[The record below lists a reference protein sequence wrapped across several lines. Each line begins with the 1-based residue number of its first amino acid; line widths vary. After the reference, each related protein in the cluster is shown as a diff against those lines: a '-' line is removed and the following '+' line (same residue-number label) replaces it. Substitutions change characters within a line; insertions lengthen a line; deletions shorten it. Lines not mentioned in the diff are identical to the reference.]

1 VKSTVIKIAC
11 IAVLASAL
19 SGCIIYTAPDHHHH
33 MNHDAPAYDEKP
45 ADTTSAAPN
54 T

>member
-1 VKSTVIKIAC
+1 MKSIVLKIVC
-11 IAVLASAL
+11 VAVCASAL
-19 SGCIIYTAPDHHHH
+19 SGCIIYAGPSHHH
-33 MNHDAPAYDEKP
+33 MHQDAPVYDEKP